1 MSARPRV
8 SVLLPCWNALSLT
21 KVCLAQLARR
31 TPSFELVAVDNG
43 STDGTWDWL
52 RRWRRARPRPR
63 DVRLLRNGSNRGY
76 AAAMNQALA
85 AAGGELLVFANADA
99 APGPRWLEEM
109 SALFAARPRLGGL
122 SPCSNPPLRG
132 RPAPWVSP
140 WYHDP
145 AGMAR
150 FACARALRSGTPA
163 FVPAAGF
170 IPGFWFMTT
179 RAALRRA
186 GGFDEGFGPGGGED
200 WDLQWRLREAGYEL
214 GFAARAYAHHAW
226 AGVCRLNG
234 VDARRL
240 HARGRRRLA
249 VKHPAAAGARL
260 SLLTPA

>member
-8 SVLLPCWNALSLT
+8 SVLLPCWNALPLT
-21 KVCLAQLARR
+21 KVCLEQLALR

-43 STDGTWDWL
+43 SVDGTWDWL
-52 RRWRRARPRPR
+52 KGWRRARPRPGL
-63 DVRLLRNGSNRGY
+63 VRLLRNGVNRGY

-85 AAGGELLVFANADA
+85 AARGELLVFANADA
-99 APGPRWLEEM
+99 APGPSWLEEM
-109 SALFAARPRLGGL
+109 SALFAERPRLGGL

-140 WYHDP
+140 WYRGP

-150 FACARALRSGTPA
+150 FAGALALRPGAPA

-170 IPGFWFMTT
+170 IPGFWFMSS
-179 RAALRRA
+179 RAVLRRV

-200 WDLQWRLREAGYEL
+200 WDLQWRMRREGYEL

-226 AGVCRLNG
+226 AGVSRLNG

-240 HARGRRRLA
+240 RARWRRRLA
-249 VKHPAAAGARL
+249 AKHPGAAAARL
-260 SLLTPA
+260 SILLPA